1 MPEVVTVLSHWDRC
15 SEGQA
20 DENLMRPNTLER
32 TAQGELLI
40 DSPVRESTEGWAR
53 GSVVSETGTR
63 LRAPFALK
71 RTPKPNGA
79 ITEKGLQLPKKSSR
93 KIIPCPL
100 RGPSSAP
107 SGKHP

>member
-20 DENLMRPNTLER
+20 DENLMSPNTLER

-53 GSVVSETGTR
+53 GSMVSENRHTFKNALWGR
-63 LRAPFALK
+63 LG
-71 RTPKPNGA
+71 GA
-79 ITEKGLQLPKKSSR
+79 VG
-93 KIIPCPL
+93 
-100 RGPSSAP
+100 
-107 SGKHP
+107 